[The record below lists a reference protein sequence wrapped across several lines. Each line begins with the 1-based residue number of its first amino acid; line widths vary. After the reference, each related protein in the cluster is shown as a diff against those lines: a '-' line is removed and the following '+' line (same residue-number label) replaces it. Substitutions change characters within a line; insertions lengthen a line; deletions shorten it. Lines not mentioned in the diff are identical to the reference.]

1 MNKMISVIIPM
12 HNNKETIRECLN
24 SVLAQTYANLE
35 IILIDDFSTDET
47 VKEAL
52 SIIQN
57 EKRARLIRYEQHVSA
72 FVARK
77 RGIQEAA
84 GDYILFIDADDYIS
98 KGLCTELIQQ
108 MESGECDILHFNMQ
122 VVNCGVSQKTVEA
135 MKKFAAPFE
144 GRLFGEDIFSFCFMT
159 EKYGFNLWNK
169 MFSTGICKN
178 AIRKLEDR
186 KIPKANDLVL
196 YFFLALEAEKYT
208 GFCGEETYFYCYGK
222 GSTGKGKIT
231 MKDFQWYCSYSD
243 TVKYI
248 EKVCENN
255 YRENIA
261 VHSAI
266 EKIKKRLLLE
276 SVSVWHE
283 NIDDSKQGAAFNLM
297 CGSWGGAE
305 LGNALW
311 YLFNGKE
318 TDIAE
323 KIRKSEA
330 MGKIDRQNPGR
341 LAIYYH
347 RMCRGGV
354 ERVIS
359 LLIPLYL
366 TLGYQVILITDEE
379 PSEEDFSIPDGIRR
393 YVIPSSAS
401 VQRKEVEYIE
411 RGKRLQEILLE
422 EKTDIFCY
430 QAATSPILFYD
441 LVVAKLNHVEFI
453 VTKHELFSQGMV
465 RMLNRMR
472 YENAVYPL
480 VDKMT
485 VLSESEKLYW
495 QTMGVDAY
503 YIPNPKPDLKLEREA
518 EKTKKYIVWVGR
530 LDKYQKRH
538 QDIVPIVSLVAE
550 KIPDI
555 KVKIFGSAETYED
568 IYRLKGDIERHG
580 LEKNIEYCGYTTDLQ
595 EIYGG
600 AAIHLVTSAYESF
613 PMGIFESHALGIPL
627 VTYEMPYLEL
637 LKEDKGS
644 LCVEPQ
650 NYRKMAEALVLLMEN
665 PRLREE
671 MGREAKK
678 RTLGYQNSEVGK
690 EWKRLF
696 SQRSPRQYSDNPY
709 ANEYRTILQ
718 TIAYHYDLGWKE
730 ADFCRK
736 KMNRLQK
743 EKWVNEIKLKLQE
756 LHAEVV
762 LYPFG
767 DIGRKTRNL
776 LNQYGIK
783 EAFIVDNKLSKTDED
798 ILSVD
803 DLKKIDCTKYLF
815 AICSDKL
822 SIYKEIRN
830 PLKDI
835 VPEANIYDLFP
846 GIQQEEEF
854 L

>member
-35 IILIDDFSTDET
+35 VILIDDFSTDET

-57 EKRARLIRYEQHVSA
+57 EKRARLIRYERHVSA

-144 GRLFGEDIFSFCFMT
+144 GRLFGEDIFSCCFVE
-159 EKYGFNLWNK
+159 EKYGFNLANK
-169 MFSTGICKN
+169 MFSAGICKS
-178 AIRKLEDR
+178 AVRKLEER
-186 KIPKANDLVL
+186 RMPKANDLVM

-208 GFCGEETYFYCYGK
+208 GFCGKESYFYRYGK
-222 GSTGKGKIT
+222 GGTGKANYSLE
-231 MKDFQWYCSYSD
+231 DFGWYCSYSD

-248 EKVCENN
+248 EQACENY
-255 YRENIA
+255 YRGNAA
-261 VHSAI
+261 VLGAI
-266 EKIKKRLLLE
+266 GKIKKRFLLE
-276 SVSVWHE
+276 CASVWYE
-283 NIDDSKQGAAFNLM
+283 SVDESEQGAAFDMM
-297 CGSWGGAE
+297 CKSWDGAE
-305 LGNALW
+305 IGGALW
-311 YLFNGKE
+311 YLFGGKE
-318 TDIAE
+318 ADTAG

-330 MGKIDRQNPGR
+330 MSKIDRQKPGR

-347 RMCRGGV
+347 RLCRGGV

-366 TLGYQVILITDEE
+366 ALGYQVILITDEE

-401 VQRKEVEYIE
+401 VQRKEAEYIV

-422 EKTDIFCY
+422 EKTDVFCY

-441 LVVAKLNHVEFI
+441 LVVAKLNYVEFI

-465 RMLNRMR
+465 RMLNRML

-495 QTMGVDAY
+495 RTMGVDAY
-503 YIPNPKPDLKLEREA
+503 YIPNPRPDLKPVCEGGKPEG
-518 EKTKKYIVWVGR
+518 YIVWVGR

-538 QDIVPIVSLVAE
+538 QDIVPIVGLAAE

-644 LCVEPQ
+644 LCAEPQ

-678 RTLGYQNSEVGK
+678 RASEYQNDAIGK

-696 SQRSPRQYSDNPY
+696 SEGSLSRHSDNPFADGY
-709 ANEYRTILQ
+709 KTILQ

-730 ADFCRK
+730 ADSCRK
-736 KMNRLQK
+736 KMNQLQK
-743 EKWVNEIKLKLQE
+743 EKWVNEIRLKLLE

-767 DIGRKTRNL
+767 DIGRKTRDL

-783 EAFIVDNKLSKTDED
+783 EAFIVDNGLSKTNEE
-798 ILSVD
+798 ILAVD
-803 DLKKIDCTKYLF
+803 DLKKIDCAKYLF
-815 AICSDKL
+815 AVCSDKL
-822 SIYKEIRN
+822 SIYHEIRK

-835 VPEANIYDLFP
+835 VPEAYIYDLFP
-846 GIQQEEEF
+846 ETQDDGED